1 MARRLVILPRG
12 INVGTR
18 NRVPMAGLRAA
29 LTDAGFTD
37 VQTIGQSGNVLVTAT
52 AHSWSTLEKIAAA
65 LS

>member
-1 MARRLVILPRG
+1 
-12 INVGTR
+12 
-18 NRVPMAGLRAA
+18 MAGLRAA